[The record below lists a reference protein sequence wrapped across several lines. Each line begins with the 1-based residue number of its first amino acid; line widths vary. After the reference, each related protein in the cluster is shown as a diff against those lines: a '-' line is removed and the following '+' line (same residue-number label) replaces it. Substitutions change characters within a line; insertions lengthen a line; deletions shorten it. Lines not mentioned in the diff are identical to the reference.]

1 MAKLAESIPIW
12 LFPFFSFFY
21 DNVFAIGCIPSNRK
35 GIPLAYLLM
44 INFKYIAKPEVF
56 FFFCTFDSHEK
67 RLAILGPLTN
77 LKTFLNRDIV
87 IGHLP

>member
-12 LFPFFSFFY
+12 LFPFFSIFY
-21 DNVFAIGCIPSNRK
+21 DNVFAIGSIPSNRK
-35 GIPLAYLLM
+35 GIPLVYLLM
-44 INFKYIAKPEVF
+44 INFTYIDKTEV

-67 RLAILGPLTN
+67 RLPILGPLTN